1 MIFAT
6 SISGSDL
13 EEDVFA
19 SVFKVVHS
27 FGVQLGGLL
36 MGVSMV
42 ITSINVHKLGD
53 KPQKNYGYISY
64 IQIKNPLNSVELH
77 FEVCPIFLRDLEF

>member
-1 MIFAT
+1 
-6 SISGSDL
+6 
-13 EEDVFA
+13 
-19 SVFKVVHS
+19 
-27 FGVQLGGLL
+27 